1 MKIKKF
7 ISWLLFILWLGV
19 IFFFSSQSGSASSN
33 LSNSI
38 LMLLP
43 FKISSFA
50 IRKLAHFTEYFILG
64 LLGMN
69 SINKSG
75 AFRNKNIIL
84 LSLFI
89 LLYALSDEIHQYFVG
104 GRAMRVLDVF
114 IDYAGGLVSQVTFK
128 LIKDKKKH
136 TLL

>member
-19 IFFFSSQSGSASSN
+19 IFFFSSQSGSESSN
-33 LSNSI
+33 LSNTI

-69 SINKSG
+69 AINKSG
-75 AFRNKNIIL
+75 AFHNKNIIL

-104 GRAMRVLDVF
+104 GRAMRALDVF
-114 IDYAGGLVSQVTFK
+114 IDYTGGLVSQVIFK
-128 LIKDKKKH
+128 FIKDKSKH

>member
-43 FKISSFA
+43 FKISSFT

-69 SINKSG
+69 SLNKSG

-89 LLYALSDEIHQYFVG
+89 LLYAFSDEIHQYFVG

-114 IDYAGGLVSQVTFK
+114 IDYTGGLVSQVTFK

>member
-38 LMLLP
+38 LMFLP

-69 SINKSG
+69 AINKSG

-89 LLYALSDEIHQYFVG
+89 LLYAFSDEIHQYFVG
-104 GRAMRVLDVF
+104 GRAMRFLDVF
-114 IDYAGGLVSQVTFK
+114 IDYTGGLVSQVAFK

>member
-50 IRKLAHFTEYFILG
+50 IRKFAHFTEYFILG

-69 SINKSG
+69 AINKSG
-75 AFRNKNIIL
+75 AFHNKNIIL

-114 IDYAGGLVSQVTFK
+114 IDYTGALVSQVAFK
-128 LIKDKKKH
+128 FIKDKTKH

>member
-1 MKIKKF
+1 MKIKKH

-33 LSNSI
+33 LSNTI

-69 SINKSG
+69 AINKSG
-75 AFRNKNIIL
+75 AFHNKNIIL

-114 IDYAGGLVSQVTFK
+114 IDYTGALVSQVAFK
-128 LIKDKKKH
+128 FIKDKTKH

>member
-1 MKIKKF
+1 MKIKKH

-33 LSNSI
+33 LSNTI

-69 SINKSG
+69 AINKSG
-75 AFRNKNIIL
+75 AFHNKNIIL

-89 LLYALSDEIHQYFVG
+89 LLYAASDEIHQYFIG

-114 IDYAGGLVSQVTFK
+114 IDYTGALVSQVTFK
-128 LIKDKKKH
+128 FIKDKKKL